1 MEYQT
6 YDASIC
12 IMTKIL
18 SLMSGRW
25 KPIILYLI
33 KTDINRF
40 SLMEKAMP
48 RISKKV
54 LTEQLRELENDE
66 LISRTVEGNKAPYIV
81 TYRLTEKGASLRKLI
96 DGMIDWGMNNFGEDY
111 SDVLIEEYKLRCP
124 VNLVHS
130 PKKV

>member
-48 RISKKV
+48 RVSKKV

-66 LISRTVEGNKAPYIV
+66 LISRTIEGNKAPYIV
-81 TYRLTEKGASLRKLI
+81 TYSLTEKGASLRKLI
-96 DGMIDWGMNNFGEDY
+96 DSMIDWGMNNFGEDY
-111 SDVLIEEYKLRCP
+111 SQAAIEEHKL
-124 VNLVHS
+124 S
-130 PKKV
+130 PKDKGQHHKI